1 MRAPLP
7 GPGTKA
13 VAAGDAPS
21 DNDRI
26 HLDAAL
32 SAMVARAESYLR
44 AGVPVHF
51 GGPAGMGKTTLALFL
66 ARRIGRPVTL
76 VTGDATLDREDLVGR
91 EVGFSTSRMDDRFST
106 RVHRVETRARV
117 DWRPGPLF
125 QAMQEGHVLVYDE
138 FARTSPQTNAVFL
151 SALEERRLV
160 TIHPAAGR
168 QQITAHPDFRVI
180 LTSNTHGYAGVQ
192 AVPDALTDRMVTFRL
207 DALPPE
213 TEAAIVAAASG
224 IASDAAARIVTS
236 LAHLRSGAQAPA
248 MRPSLRTAILVAR
261 LCQATGVAARASEP
275 GFLQILSDVL
285 CDRVEPDRLHG
296 HLTRLAGEP
305 ADADPAIIPTEAT

>member
-1 MRAPLP
+1 MRAPSTAS
-7 GPGTKA
+7 GTTA
-13 VAAGDAPS
+13 VAIDGAGDH
-21 DNDRI
+21 DHI

-32 SAMVARAESYLR
+32 SAMVTRAESYLR
-44 AGVPVHF
+44 AAVPVHF

-66 ARRIGRPVTL
+66 ARRLGRPVTL

-91 EVGFSTSRMDDRFST
+91 EVGYSTSRMDDRFST
-106 RVHRVETRARV
+106 RVHRVETRSRV

-168 QQITAHPDFRVI
+168 QEIAAHPEFRVI
-180 LTSNTHGYAGVQ
+180 MTSNTLGYAGVQ
-192 AVPDALTDRMVTFRL
+192 AVPDALADRMVTFRL

-224 IASDAAARIVTS
+224 TAPDAAAGIVAA
-236 LAHLRSGAQAPA
+236 LARLRSGEGAAA
-248 MRPSLRTAILVAR
+248 MRP
-261 LCQATGVAARASEP
+261 
-275 GFLQILSDVL
+275 
-285 CDRVEPDRLHG
+285 
-296 HLTRLAGEP
+296 
-305 ADADPAIIPTEAT
+305 